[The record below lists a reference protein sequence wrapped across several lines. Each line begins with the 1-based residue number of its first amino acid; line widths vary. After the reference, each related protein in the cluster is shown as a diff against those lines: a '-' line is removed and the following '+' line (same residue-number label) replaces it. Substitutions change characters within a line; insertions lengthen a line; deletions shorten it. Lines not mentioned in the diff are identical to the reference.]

1 MKSYREMTESVLE
14 KVGTVIKEKER
25 RRRNGVL
32 ITASSLC
39 FALLLT
45 VLGMGMKQPTGVVP
59 MLPGEQ
65 PGLSADVTDAPQP
78 TQQAKVKITY
88 LTRTEGQTTQKPM
101 SPDISMPLSAMIR
114 VRDIRGLSEE
124 QVEKARQEEMSI
136 AKEYGLTGKSSYTKW
151 EYPGAITTIVSN
163 DGITLDFSDC
173 ATVMSVDVET
183 TGVGAVSRSAHLYG
197 PNPEKDTTFWPNV
210 READF
215 RWSISSE
222 FAFELDEDPT
232 IPLESIRDVIT
243 IKIDYTNGTAETLIF
258 DITVNEEGYIFVT
271 QRGVP
276 NTAA

>member
-14 KVGTVIKEKER
+14 KAGAEIKKKER
-25 RRRNGVL
+25 RRRNVVF

-45 VLGMGMKQPTGVVP
+45 VLGMGMEQPTP
-59 MLPGEQ
+59 MQ
-65 PGLSADVTDAPQP
+65 PGLSAEVTDATQP
-78 TQQAKVKITY
+78 MQQAKVKITY
-88 LTRTEGQTTQKPM
+88 LTSTKGETTQKPM
-101 SPDISMPLSAMIR
+101 SPNVSMPLSAMIR
-114 VRDIRGLSEE
+114 IRDIRGLSEE
-124 QVEKARQEEMSI
+124 EVDKARQEEMSI
-136 AKEYGLTGKSSYTKW
+136 AKEFAITGKSSYTKW

-163 DGITLDFSDC
+163 GGITLDFSDC
-173 ATVMSVDVET
+173 ATVENVVVET
-183 TGVGAVSRSAHLYG
+183 TEVGHVTRSTHLYG
-197 PNPEKDTTFWPNV
+197 PNSEIGTTYWPNV

-215 RWSISSE
+215 RWSISGE

-243 IKIDYTNGTAETLIF
+243 IKIDYTNGTSETLVF

>member
-14 KVGTVIKEKER
+14 KAGTEIKKKER
-25 RRRNGVL
+25 RRRNGLL

-45 VLGMGMKQPTGVVP
+45 VLGMGMERSMT
-59 MLPGEQ
+59 MQ
-65 PGLSADVTDAPQP
+65 PGLSADVTDALQP

-88 LTRTEGQTTQKPM
+88 LTDVEDQTTQESV
-101 SPDISMPLSAMIR
+101 SPDVSVPLGAMIR
-114 VRDIRGLSEE
+114 IRDIRGLSEE
-124 QVEKARQEEMSI
+124 EVDNARQEEMSI
-136 AKEYGLTGKSSYTKW
+136 AKEFGITGKSSYTKW
-151 EYPGAITTIVSN
+151 EYPGHITTIVSN
-163 DGITLDFSDC
+163 GGITLDFSDC
-173 ATVMSVDVET
+173 ATVENVAVET
-183 TGVGAVSRSAHLYG
+183 TEVGLVTKSAHLYG
-197 PNPEKDTTFWPNV
+197 PNQEDTIYWPNV

-222 FAFELDEDPT
+222 FAFALDEDPT

-243 IKIDYTNGTAETLIF
+243 IKIDYTDGTEETLVF

>member
-1 MKSYREMTESVLE
+1 MTESVLE
-14 KVGTVIKEKER
+14 KAGTEIKKKER
-25 RRRNGVL
+25 RRRNGLL

-45 VLGMGMKQPTGVVP
+45 VLGMGMERSMT
-59 MLPGEQ
+59 MQ
-65 PGLSADVTDAPQP
+65 PGLSADVTDALQP

-88 LTRTEGQTTQKPM
+88 LTDVEDQTTQESV
-101 SPDISMPLSAMIR
+101 SPDVSVPLGAMIR
-114 VRDIRGLSEE
+114 IRDIRGLSEE
-124 QVEKARQEEMSI
+124 EVDNARQEEMSI
-136 AKEYGLTGKSSYTKW
+136 AKEFGITGKSSYTKW
-151 EYPGAITTIVSN
+151 EYPGHITTIVSN
-163 DGITLDFSDC
+163 GGITLDFSDC
-173 ATVMSVDVET
+173 ATVENVAVET
-183 TGVGAVSRSAHLYG
+183 TEVGLVTKSAHLYG
-197 PNPEKDTTFWPNV
+197 PNQEDTIYWPNV

-222 FAFELDEDPT
+222 FAFALDEDPT

-243 IKIDYTNGTAETLIF
+243 IKIDYTDGTEETLVF